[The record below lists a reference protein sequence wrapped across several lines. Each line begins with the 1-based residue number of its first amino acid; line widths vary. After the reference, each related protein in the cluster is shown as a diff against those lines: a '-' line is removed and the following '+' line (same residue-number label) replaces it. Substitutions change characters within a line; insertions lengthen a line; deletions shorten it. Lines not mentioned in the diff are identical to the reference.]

1 MRFVQDI
8 PHPHFRIG
16 LYAWNSKYIVKIEA
30 GPYEQ
35 TYKVSELD
43 VADINDVLT
52 MLDEPF
58 LTTVTQRFQAMDTD
72 WQEAGERNDTFL

>member
-8 PHPHFRIG
+8 PNPQFRIG

-35 TYKVSELD
+35 TYKVSEMDLIDPAAVPGLLD
-43 VADINDVLT
+43 Q
-52 MLDEPF
+52 EF
-58 LTTVTQRFQAMDTD
+58 LTKVSQRFQDMDAD
-72 WQEAGERNDTFL
+72 WQATGDRNNAF

>member
-8 PHPHFRIG
+8 PHPQFRIG

-35 TYKVSELD
+35 TYKVSEMDLTDPAD
-43 VADINDVLT
+43 VPAL
-52 MLDEPF
+52 LDEPF
-58 LTTVTQRFQAMDTD
+58 LARVAQRFQEMDTD
-72 WQEAGERNDTFL
+72 WQATGERNHIL